1 MATHTRNRKTTD
13 RRRGAICT
21 LALFALAAT
30 SAQNVLYAETAS
42 EQANRI
48 LKATGVKGG
57 VVVHVGCGSGELTA
71 ALHRSDAFRVH
82 GLDTN
87 PKEIAQA
94 RAHIRSLSAYG
105 NVAVDR
111 FDAQRLPYVDNL
123 VNLLVIE
130 ERGDLTD
137 AEILRVLT
145 PHGVAFE
152 KRGGPWTK
160 TVKPWPGEID
170 RWTHFLHDADN
181 NAVASDSRVGP
192 PKHMQWVAK
201 PLVGRSHEIDSSLSA
216 MVSDKGRLYY
226 IYDEGLIGITDE
238 RLPANWS
245 LMARDAFNGVLLW
258 KRPLPRWG
266 WREWYRSEM
275 EGKDWTTLRGLRGK
289 PPATVARRLV
299 VQGDRLYTTLGFVAP
314 LSILDAVTG
323 EVLTTCEGTEGT
335 DEILCSD
342 GVVIAC
348 VRDLIAGAAKRR
360 KGEPSPVTL
369 VALNA
374 QTGEPIWRAEF
385 ENIAPMTLAI
395 RSGHILFTTGKEVV
409 CLDLKSSAEQ
419 WRKPTKLKGTLVALD
434 DVALLRHGDRF
445 EAYSIDDG
453 QPLWQKRFTASQGAA
468 NADLLVIDG
477 LLWHS
482 TPIPG
487 LITDQSAYWDQPF
500 EKPRS
505 PATGLR
511 MIGIDPRTGVERE
524 RLEIENLLTPGHHF
538 RCYRSKATDRFIISP
553 KRAAEFVDLQGENHA
568 RNDWVRGSCKYG
580 IMPCNGLL
588 YAPPDPCFCYQGAS
602 LRGFS
607 ALAPARHVEPP
618 EPPKAAARLE
628 KGPAYGKLHSG
639 PKSGNKP
646 REWATF
652 RHDAQRSGSTD
663 AKVSPDLVQRW
674 ETRIGGK
681 LTQPVVANGVLYV
694 AEVDAHTVHALDAET
709 GEKKWHYTA
718 GGRIDSPPTIHKG
731 MLLFG
736 SADGRVTCLRASDG
750 ELVWRFLAA
759 PHDLRVS
766 AFGQLESAWPV
777 HGSVLVMNDR
787 LYTSAGRSSYV
798 DGGIYVYALNPE
810 TGTVIHANRIDGPHP
825 DLSTDIGEPFS
836 MEGTFSDVLVTDG
849 TYLYMQQVMLDSEL
863 NRRQTEKLTNMGD
876 KKFGRHLFSTAG
888 FLNDDWWNRTF
899 WMYSERYPGFYIAQ
913 QAPKTGQLI
922 VFDDEK
928 TYGVKCYTKRNVHS
942 PMFFPGTTGY
952 LLVADDNENEPLLL
966 GDSDSRKPIEWLP
979 HQHDRDILQLDFRA
993 VDMDKGV
1000 GFTRAKAPEW
1010 SQWLPVR
1017 IRGMVLTDS
1026 TLFIAGPPDALEAD
1040 APLAAFEG
1048 RAGATLRALSPDDGE
1063 TLTEYALES
1072 PPVFDGLIA
1081 ANDCLYLT
1089 LRDGNVI
1096 CMAGRDD

>member
-1 MATHTRNRKTTD
+1 M
-13 RRRGAICT
+13 
-21 LALFALAAT
+21 
-30 SAQNVLYAETAS
+30 S
-42 EQANRI
+42 EQASRI
-48 LKATGVKGG
+48 LNETGTRGG
-57 VVVHVGCGSGELTA
+57 VVVHVGCGEGELTA
-71 ALHRSDAFRVH
+71 ALHRSDAYRVQ

-87 PKEIAQA
+87 PEKIAKA
-94 RAHIRSLSAYG
+94 RAYIRSLNAYG
-105 NVAVDR
+105 NVSVDS

-130 ERGDLTD
+130 KRGDLTD
-137 AEILRVLT
+137 AEILRVLV
-145 PHGVAFE
+145 PNGVAYE
-152 KRGGPWTK
+152 KRGDKWTK

-170 RWTHFLHDADN
+170 QWTHFLHDADN
-181 NAVASDSRVGP
+181 NAVAKDTKVGP
-192 PKHMQWVAK
+192 PKHLQWMAK
-201 PLVGRSHEIDSSLSA
+201 PLFGRSHEIDSSLSA
-216 MVSDKGRLYY
+216 MVSARGRLFY

-245 LMARDAFNGVLLW
+245 LIARDAFNGVLLW

-299 VQGDRLYTTLGFVAP
+299 VQGDKLYTTLSFVAP
-314 LSILDAVTG
+314 VSILDSVSG

-335 DEILCSD
+335 DEILYSD

-348 VRDLIAGAAKRR
+348 IRDLVSGAAKRR

-374 QTGEPIWRAEF
+374 ETGEPIWRTEH

-409 CLDLKSSAEQ
+409 CLDLKSSAER
-419 WRKPTKLKGTLVALD
+419 WRKSTKLKGTLVALD
-434 DVALLRHGDRF
+434 DVGLLRHGDRF
-445 EAYSIDDG
+445 EAYSIADG
-453 QPLWQKRFTASQGAA
+453 ELLWQKRLTASQGTA
-468 NADLLVIDG
+468 NADLLIIDG

-482 TPIPG
+482 TPTPG
-487 LITDQSAYWDQPF
+487 LITDQAAYWDQPF
-500 EKPRS
+500 NKKPRS
-505 PATGLR
+505 PDTGLR
-511 MIGIDPRTGVERE
+511 MVGIDPRTGKVKEE
-524 RLEIENLLTPGHHF
+524 LEIDNLLTPGHHF
-538 RCYRSKATDRFIISP
+538 RCYRSKATDRFMILP
-553 KRAAEFVDLQGENHA
+553 KRAAEFVDLQEENHA

-602 LRGFS
+602 LRGFN
-607 ALAPARHVEPP
+607 ALAPARLVEPP
-618 EPPKAAARLE
+618 EPPKSVARLE
-628 KGPAYGKLHSG
+628 KGPAYGKLHAAPITS
-639 PKSGNKP
+639 NP
-646 REWATF
+646 RLEWATF
-652 RHDAQRSGSTD
+652 RHNAQRSGSTD
-663 AKVSPDLVQRW
+663 ASVSPNLIQRW
-674 ETRIGGK
+674 ERRIGGK

-694 AEVDAHTVHALDAET
+694 AEVDAHTVHALDAKT
-709 GEKKWHYTA
+709 GEEKWHHTA

-731 MLLFG
+731 MLLLG
-736 SADGRVTCLRASDG
+736 SADGRVTCLRASNG
-750 ELVWRFLAA
+750 ELAWRFLAA
-759 PHDLRVS
+759 PDDRRVI

-798 DGGIYVYALNPE
+798 DGGIYLYALDPE
-810 TGTVIHANRIDGPHP
+810 TGTVIHSNCIDGPHP

-849 TYLYMQQVMLDSEL
+849 TYLYMQQVMFDSEL
-863 NRRQTEKLTNMGD
+863 KQLQPEKMTNMGD
-876 KKFGRHLFSTAG
+876 KKFGRHLFSTAD
-888 FLNDDWWNRTF
+888 FLNDDSWNRTF
-899 WMYSERYPGFYIAQ
+899 WMHSERYPGFYLAQ
-913 QAPKTGQLI
+913 QAPKTGQLV

-966 GDSDSRKPIEWLP
+966 GDPDSRKPIKWLP
-979 HQHDRDILQLDFRA
+979 HQHDRDILQLDARA

-1000 GFTRAKAPEW
+1000 GFTRAEAPKWAE
-1010 SQWLPVR
+1010 WLPVR

-1026 TLFIAGPPDALEAD
+1026 TLFIAGPPDVLEPD
-1040 APLAAFEG
+1040 APLAAFKG
-1048 RAGATLRALSPDDGE
+1048 LKGATLRAVSPADGE

-1072 PPVFDGLIA
+1072 QPVFDGLIA
-1081 ANDCLYLT
+1081 AGDCLYLT
-1089 LRDGNVI
+1089 LRDGRVV
-1096 CMAGRDD
+1096 CMAAKSDS